1 MDAADG
7 IVSPF
12 RKLILA
18 CWCEHFGHA
27 AAAAAGGG
35 VLSGA
40 AAPA

>member
-1 MDAADG
+1 MGAADG

-18 CWCEHFGHA
+18 CWCEHFGY